1 MIEGACFIG
10 QALADVLEAVGSFF
24 GDMLPE
30 CFGIVDTIVV
40 EASADPGPVVCE
52 KDRWGV
58 KEEEEVW
65 DGGTVRLLGPDMT
78 RFGTVLTDTRSQFA
92 DIDDVSV
99 QEGLGRTR

>member
-1 MIEGACFIG
+1 LIEGACFIG

-52 KDRWGV
+52 KDR
-58 KEEEEVW
+58 
-65 DGGTVRLLGPDMT
+65 
-78 RFGTVLTDTRSQFA
+78 
-92 DIDDVSV
+92 
-99 QEGLGRTR
+99 